1 MAFDNTDNT
10 GRNGEPK
17 TLLDLVRDLTMSGAK
32 LPPIFG
38 QIVQFQGQWIQGSQ
52 ALVDVLG
59 KIGKS
64 LLASTTTLVGAMFG
78 STRATNQLRQAL
90 VKLADKRDQKVADEF
105 TEKNQGADRDAFI
118 EARKAYRNTPGSPA
132 DKKDARQKHKD
143 ARDELGDVLKKINE
157 KSRKK
162 ASAASKKVYK
172 SKLELY
178 RKRGLTDDVAKRM
191 ARKKAKKVYDV
202 AFRTAKHATPN
213 VQRASAAAS
222 KALKAGQAAA
232 TASRTAATV
241 SGGANFARAASTSLV
256 GGAVGGAA
264 TLGLGFLIQGGI
276 LSGMDAWD
284 KWKIKQEGAMKKELE
299 HQTLRNKLQITGI
312 QQASQLRQAAFKAE
326 EEMDR
331 KRFENLRI
339 LAESKTK
346 MNEADLA
353 MQERLQNIEKQR
365 LAAQKEVEILRQKVG
380 QAKETRQH
388 YDTYV
393 QQEAQVRD
401 SAGFQTGFN
410 EAFLNTFSFG
420 LRRRSIVDE
429 RGNEVDDSVRTAVRD
444 KGWFKRD
451 QQRALTSILST
462 AKMAREASMAAVKAD
477 FDEFVTAYESFAE
490 TISSSTV
497 GAMAPE
503 IAARINKIKEDSEKW
518 MKNSSENQ
526 VTMAAGELYS
536 HSFEE
541 NVQAGRIKYD
551 NETKNYVY
559 QNEEGITIA
568 IKDADEFNDDRSRE
582 GAQAAAIAKQRAEEE
597 QKRIEEE
604 RKLAEKLHSYQQAQV
619 ALVQE
624 QVKKQEELLKN
635 LRDSAAKNYE
645 SDITGL
651 FGAGNRKTGAEFREI
666 MQNRA
671 DDMRRDAVLASRRF
685 AGNAQAAE
693 EYKLQ
698 SDISSAGTRAQRKL
712 RSDEQKERLE
722 HYKKGQT
729 ELFALHQKNIMEEH
743 TLAMQNNTKIFQAY
757 IEAAKQQRDAY
768 FRMLDKQLSMEVS
781 ASTTF
786 GRAQTDVVQEQQLNL
801 ISRKFDEIK
810 TNFESSFNIQKA
822 ASDAEFDEA
831 VRADESQFKEK
842 QLKER
847 NALEDSYIK
856 EKYKLERELA
866 VEEHKFRVELIK
878 EEYAYKRSMDQA
890 EKDRDRNNISE
901 MDRIASTADKAK
913 LDELAGLNFN
923 GKTYAELTREERGE
937 LFSSIATQQNA
948 RVNEAL
954 EYVGKKKEDYT
965 DERGNQLEGDAL
977 REAITKDLL
986 SAFDKLAADQKT
998 GALGQRYMQVAEGL
1012 GNSIENQVM
1021 ESDDRSERHA
1031 QAINEGIGAK
1041 IDELGNKFIASTQNI
1056 SRRATENEIHHTN
1069 QKAKLENDQQL
1080 ETNTRTERINQ
1091 LRAGREAEW
1100 DNFKQQTQK
1109 RLELRQKEEEEGFKI
1124 GVRQIAR
1131 RETAAT
1137 NAFTERL
1144 GATSGGQWSSAA
1156 LKEQNEQRFNNA
1168 LDDLE
1173 DRHAAERK
1181 QALDNGASD
1190 TDMMKLRARQELE
1203 MKDLENQKKV
1213 SDTMLQRRIG
1223 SETGNTSDAMSMWE
1237 QIQQSAFAH
1246 IENPTVS
1253 AIDSLREQSKEQ
1265 MDTMLKAQ
1273 LDQITPLNEEVALSA
1288 QIAMNTAMMVQEAR
1302 KGKGEGAPSVNN
1314 TIVAPQG
1321 LVENKDAMPSWKEV
1335 REYSKSRIKF

>member
-1 MAFDNTDNT
+1 
-10 GRNGEPK
+10 
-17 TLLDLVRDLTMSGAK
+17 
-32 LPPIFG
+32 
-38 QIVQFQGQWIQGSQ
+38 
-52 ALVDVLG
+52 
-59 KIGKS
+59 
-64 LLASTTTLVGAMFG
+64 
-78 STRATNQLRQAL
+78 
-90 VKLADKRDQKVADEF
+90 
-105 TEKNQGADRDAFI
+105 
-118 EARKAYRNTPGSPA
+118 
-132 DKKDARQKHKD
+132 
-143 ARDELGDVLKKINE
+143 
-157 KSRKK
+157 
-162 ASAASKKVYK
+162 
-172 SKLELY
+172 
-178 RKRGLTDDVAKRM
+178 
-191 ARKKAKKVYDV
+191 
-202 AFRTAKHATPN
+202 
-213 VQRASAAAS
+213 
-222 KALKAGQAAA
+222 
-232 TASRTAATV
+232 
-241 SGGANFARAASTSLV
+241 
-256 GGAVGGAA
+256 
-264 TLGLGFLIQGGI
+264 
-276 LSGMDAWD
+276 
-284 KWKIKQEGAMKKELE
+284 MKKELE
-299 HQTLRNKLQITGI
+299 HQTLRNKITITGI
-312 QQASQLRQAAFKAE
+312 QQESQLRQATFKAE

-365 LAAQKEVEILRQKVG
+365 FAAQKEVEILRQKVG

-429 RGNEVDDSVRTAVRD
+429 RGNEVDDSVRTAVRGGLGKD
-444 KGWFKRD
+444 WFKRD
-451 QQRALTSILST
+451 QQRNLTSILST

-551 NETKNYVY
+551 NETGHYVY

-568 IKDADEFNDDRSRE
+568 IKDASEFNDDRSRE

-597 QKRIEEE
+597 QKRLEEE

-635 LRDSAAKNYE
+635 LRDAVAKNYE

-651 FGAGNRKTGAEFREI
+651 FGQGNRKTGSEI
-666 MQNRA
+666 MELMQNRA
-671 DDMRRDAVLASRRF
+671 DESMRDAILASRRF
-685 AGNAQAAE
+685 SGNAQAAG

-698 SDISSAGTRAQRKL
+698 TDINMAGLRDLRKVDSTFHKEYL
-712 RSDEQKERLE
+712 EQ
-722 HYKKGQT
+722 YKKNQT
-729 ELFALHQKNIMEEH
+729 ELYALRRKNIVEEH

-757 IEAAKQQRDAY
+757 IEAAKQQREAY

-781 ASTTF
+781 SSTTF
-786 GRAQTDVVQEQQLNL
+786 GRAQTEVMQEQQLNQ
-801 ISRKFDEIK
+801 IAQKFDEIK
-810 TNFESSFNIQKA
+810 TNFESAFKVQKA

-831 VRADESQFKEK
+831 VRADESRFTQG
-842 QLKER
+842 QLQDRQKAET
-847 NALEDSYIK
+847 AYLA
-856 EKYKLERELA
+856 EKYKFERQLTM
-866 VEEHKFRVELIK
+866 EEHKLRVELIK
-878 EEYAYKRSMDQA
+878 AEYEIKRSLAKA
-890 EKDRDRNNISE
+890 EKERDSNNLSDME
-901 MDRIASTADKAK
+901 RIAATADKEK
-913 LDELAGLNFN
+913 LDELSGLNFN
-923 GKTYAELTREERGE
+923 GKKYNELTTDERKE

-948 RVNEAL
+948 RLNEGMGYA
-954 EYVGKKKEDYT
+954 GKRSSDYK
-965 DERGNQLEGDAL
+965 DEHGQELQGDAL
-977 REAITKDLL
+977 REAVRRDVME
-986 SAFDKLAADQKT
+986 AYNKLDDNAKA
-998 GALGQRYMQVAEGL
+998 GALGQRHLQVAEGL
-1012 GNSIENQVM
+1012 GNSVENQVM
-1021 ESDDRSERHA
+1021 DADAASEQTFESIEEAGVAMFDR
-1031 QAINEGIGAK
+1031 IGAAYEGRFDK
-1041 IDELGNKFIASTQNI
+1041 IAKQAAD
-1056 SRRATENEIHHTN
+1056 NEIKYSN
-1069 QKAKLENDQQL
+1069 RKSALENRQQL

-1091 LRAGREAEW
+1091 IKAAREAGW
-1100 DNFKQQTQK
+1100 DDMYQQGVK
-1109 RLELRQKEEEEGFKI
+1109 SLELRQKEEEEGFKI

-1131 RETAAT
+1131 HETAAT

-1144 GATSGGQWSSAA
+1144 SATSGGQWSSAV

-1181 QALDNGASD
+1181 QALANGASD

-1213 SDTMLQRRIG
+1213 SDTLLQRRIG

-1237 QIQQSAFAH
+1237 QIQQSAFGHMAD
-1246 IENPTVS
+1246 PTVS

-1265 MDTMLKAQ
+1265 MDAMLRAQ
-1273 LDQITPLNEEVALSA
+1273 IDQITPLNEEVALSA

-1302 KGKGEGAPSVNN
+1302 KGKGEGASTLKN

-1321 LVENKDAMPSWKEV
+1321 LVENKDAMPSWKQV
-1335 REYSKSRIKF
+1335 KEYAQSRIKF